1 MKVICL
7 LIFLG
12 LPLTSTAQTAS
23 PAAAPDL
30 MILAYKLGRMVR
42 IDTSRSND
50 FPQLE
55 RQSSI
60 ATEINPPRYESQVK
74 AQLKLQNKGAR
85 NIESV
90 DCEFL
95 LSAKTATTNNVAALT
110 MHIKKTIRPGA
121 TVRVSRWI
129 KGYDLRTWS
138 KLQKQNLLSVET
150 NITRIEY
157 ADSSIWKRGSL
168 KLQPRS

>member
-30 MILAYKLGRMVR
+30 LILAYKLGRMVR

-50 FPQLE
+50 FPRLE
-55 RQSSI
+55 QQSSI

-85 NIESV
+85 DIESV

-95 LSAKTATTNNVAALT
+95 LSAKAATKTATMTKFVALT
-110 MHIKKTIRPGA
+110 MHIKKAIRPGA

-138 KLQKQNLLSVET
+138 KLQKQNLLSVQT
-150 NITRIEY
+150 NIIRIEY
-157 ADSSIWKRGSL
+157 ADSSIWKR
-168 KLQPRS
+168 

>member
-1 MKVICL
+1 MKVIWL

-50 FPQLE
+50 FPRLE

-74 AQLKLQNKGAR
+74 AEIKLQNKGTR
-85 NIESV
+85 NIERA

-95 LSAKTATTNNVAALT
+95 LSAKTATMTKFVALT
-110 MHIKKTIRPGA
+110 MHIKKAIRPGA
-121 TVRVSRWI
+121 TVKVGWWI

-138 KLQKQNLLSVET
+138 KLQKQNLLSVRT
-150 NITRIEY
+150 NIIRIEY
-157 ADSSIWKRGSL
+157 ADSSIWKR
-168 KLQPRS
+168 